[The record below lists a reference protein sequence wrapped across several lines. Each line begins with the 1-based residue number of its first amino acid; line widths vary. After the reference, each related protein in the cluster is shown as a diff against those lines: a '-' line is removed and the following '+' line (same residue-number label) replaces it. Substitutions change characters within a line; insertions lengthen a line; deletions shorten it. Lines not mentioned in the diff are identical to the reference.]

1 MERENNKVNAI
12 RRGLLANENVGVGIQ
27 RRALMREE
35 ASKQLKKDQ
44 GNLVELA
51 AMQSQ
56 ALSANM
62 EAKNAKRN
70 F

>member
-56 ALSANM
+56 ALSANV